1 MRNKLIRRVSGEG
14 RCANHGRGHE
24 LEDGLE
30 DIAELGVGL
39 VFHGGDLADMWRSFT
54 KARTTVTLIWTAC
67 GLFSTMAAMMAS
79 CSVKA

>member
-1 MRNKLIRRVSGEG
+1 M
-14 RCANHGRGHE
+14 
-24 LEDGLE
+24 EDGLE